1 MSSIVWVFMT
11 SSAPLSWVASKQH
24 PSDGWN
30 QKIPTP
36 TTNVWEDCI
45 YHTTAFY
52 FECSPL
58 FYPKQHTSSSR
69 CYRWNFASHASTGFS
84 QHTLHTRA
92 CKPTY
97 TQPKPVFRYTKASSS
112 FNFIM
117 FVKCVFEED
126 WTTESHLKISA
137 YCSNAVRN
145 KDYWNILYCLCTSFN
160 SNISVLHT
168 AILVLDFIFLSGIYL
183 IIHYYVIF
191 FLYFWFLPWIQP
203 IVWALWITKAQNH
216 PILPENLL
224 RVWTLHAVTKTDP
237 CRQSCSSPV
246 LCVHSC
252 HTIRKQ

>member
-112 FNFIM
+112 LNFIM
-117 FVKCVFEED
+117 FVKLKKTEQLNLTLRSVPTAATQ
-126 WTTESHLKISA
+126 WGTKTTET
-137 YCSNAVRN
+137 YCIVFVPHSTPTLAC
-145 KDYWNILYCLCTSFN
+145 YTLQEEESLSLSLFSCLVY
-160 SNISVLHT
+160 I
-168 AILVLDFIFLSGIYL
+168 
-183 IIHYYVIF
+183 
-191 FLYFWFLPWIQP
+191 
-203 IVWALWITKAQNH
+203 
-216 PILPENLL
+216 
-224 RVWTLHAVTKTDP
+224 
-237 CRQSCSSPV
+237 
-246 LCVHSC
+246 
-252 HTIRKQ
+252 